1 MITASH
7 TQFEPNGSFCGY
19 DSLLKVHFQ
28 PYGNALLLPHKYLVW
43 VSYYMTRYEYEI
55 VLRFNII
62 NQDNL
67 SEVLRTLENR
77 QMFFG
82 EREVIKD
89 EDYDYDYYEPKN
101 IQEEKVEYTIM
112 LDDKPLFADKYKSVI
127 FEFYNQITENGWN
140 PTITEEKRILNKI
153 HEPKYPTFAFL
164 YLTGGE
170 FNEDTITGE
179 DNKTL
184 NVHYNIQDWRNELL
198 LTFHVEW
205 YTDSKKSPSEIEDTM
220 KNYFIEDIKSMQ
232 NNICSVFELCEYAD
246 TEDFTLDCKFKAYSH
261 YEQKCTPEVR
271 EQLINR
277 LGEEE

>member
-1 MITASH
+1 MGI
-7 TQFEPNGSFCGY
+7 
-19 DSLLKVHFQ
+19 SLI
-28 PYGNALLLPHKYLVW
+28 
-43 VSYYMTRYEYEI
+43 MTRYEYEI
-55 VLRFNII
+55 VLRFNIM
-62 NQDNL
+62 NKDNL

-77 QMFFG
+77 EMFFG

-101 IQEEKVEYTIM
+101 IEKETITYTVM
-112 LDDKPLFADKYKSVI
+112 LDDKPLFTDKYKSMI

-140 PTITEEKRILNKI
+140 PTITEEKTILNKI
-153 HEPKYPTFAFL
+153 HEPEYPSFAFL
-164 YLTGGE
+164 YLTGGK

-184 NVHYNIQDWRNELL
+184 NVYYNIMDWRNEFQ

-220 KNYFIEDIKSMQ
+220 KNYFIEDIKLIQ
-232 NNICSVFELCEYAD
+232 NNICSVGKLCEYLD
-246 TEDFTLDCKFKAYSH
+246 TEDFTLDCEFKAYSH

-271 EQLINR
+271 EQLRNR